1 MTAYT
6 AIVGLL
12 AALCYGA
19 YCGLVLEYG
28 EKYRLIPEKYL
39 LVFLGICVGWGL
51 LTDVLNLRARLV
63 AIRSAKQ

>member
-6 AIVGLL
+6 AIIGLL

-28 EKYRLIPEKYL
+28 EKYRLVPERYL
-39 LVFLGICVGWGL
+39 LAFLGVAVLWGL
-51 LTDVLNLRARLV
+51 VTDALNFRTRLTRR
-63 AIRSAKQ
+63 

>member
-28 EKYRLIPEKYL
+28 EKYRLVPEKYL
-39 LVFLGICVGWGL
+39 LAFLGCAVLWGL
-51 LTDVLNLRARLV
+51 VTDVLNLRLCRV
-63 AIRSAKQ
+63 RR

>member
-6 AIVGLL
+6 SIIGLL

-28 EKYRLIPEKYL
+28 EKYRLVPEKYL
-39 LVFLGICVGWGL
+39 LACIAVAVAWGL
-51 LTDVLNLRARLV
+51 VTDVLNFRSRL
-63 AIRSAKQ
+63 IRR

>member
-28 EKYRLIPEKYL
+28 EKYRLVPEKYL
-39 LVFLGICVGWGL
+39 IAFLAVAVVWGL
-51 LTDVLNLRARLV
+51 VTDVLNLRMAVGRK
-63 AIRSAKQ
+63 AAD